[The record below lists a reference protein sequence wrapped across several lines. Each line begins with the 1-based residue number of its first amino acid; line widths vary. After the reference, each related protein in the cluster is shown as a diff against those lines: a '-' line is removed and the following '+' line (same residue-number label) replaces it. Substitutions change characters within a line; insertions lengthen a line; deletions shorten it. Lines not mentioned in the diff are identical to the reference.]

1 MSLYALTQER
11 LNRDAVRALAARAP
25 RHQRLLSLCRVVA
38 EEWGVTVEDI
48 RQRTKGHSDACEA
61 RQRFMRLAYE
71 AGLGSTPQIGRFL
84 GGRDHTTVLHGIR
97 RDRERAAE

>member
-11 LNRDAVRALAARAP
+11 LNRDAVRSLAARAP

-38 EEWGVTVEDI
+38 EEWGVTVEEI
-48 RQRTKGHSDACEA
+48 RAKTRCNIDVTEA
-61 RQRFMRLAYE
+61 RHRFMRLAHE
-71 AGLGSTPQIGRFL
+71 AGLASTPQLGRFL

-97 RDRERAAE
+97 RDKERAAQ